1 MNISIIGPE
10 NSGKSTYAAWYAKRA
25 RGKRPIYM
33 LGGYNSKFPTITL
46 EQFGQVENCVII
58 IDDANAT
65 LDSYEFNRKNS
76 PMRKPNYQHRHMNRL
91 HIYVFHSM
99 DDSIKKVFA
108 QSKAVYISEM
118 YRDSSF
124 KSHKNLKGVTPKL
137 VGFKGF
143 QFLEY
148 KRY

>member
-10 NSGKSTYAAWYAKRA
+10 DSGKSTFAAWYAKQA
-25 RGKRPIYM
+25 SGKRPIYM
-33 LGGYNSKFPTITL
+33 LGGYNSNFPAVTL
-46 EQFGQVENCVII
+46 EQFGALEDCVII

-76 PMRKPNYQHRHMNRL
+76 PMRRPNYQHRHLNRL
-91 HIYVFHSM
+91 QIFVFHSM

-108 QSKAVYISEM
+108 QSKAVYISEK

-124 KSHKNLKGVTPKL
+124 KNHKNLKGISPKL
-137 VGFKGF
+137 VGRKGY
-143 QFLEY
+143 QFWEY